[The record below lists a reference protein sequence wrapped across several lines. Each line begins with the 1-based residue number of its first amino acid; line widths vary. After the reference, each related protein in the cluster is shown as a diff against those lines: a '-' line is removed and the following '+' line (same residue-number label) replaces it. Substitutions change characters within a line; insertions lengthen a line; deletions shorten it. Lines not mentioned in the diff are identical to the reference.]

1 MPTKQPISFW
11 TYFSTLEDPRTR
23 QCCYPLQEI
32 LLLALCAVLSGADD
46 WVMICLWGN
55 QKLEWLRK
63 FLPFKNGIP
72 SHDTLGRV
80 FGLLDAARFEQCFI
94 DWMRSAEGVLQ
105 GQEIN
110 IDGKTVRG
118 SRSDLNKA
126 IHIVSAYAGS
136 LGLTLG
142 QCKTAEKSNE
152 ITAIPEL
159 LDSLLLTGCTVTI
172 DAMGCQKAIAAQIVS
187 KNADYVLA
195 VKDNQPTLAHCV
207 ETAFGSISTPDAA
220 LKQGLT
226 PDAALKQG
234 LVSHIQKIEKDHGRI
249 ETRRYTVLQN
259 LACMDALRQD
269 WPSLTAFIKV
279 ESTRDIKGE
288 VSTETRYYISS
299 RAGTAEELGGIVRR
313 HWGIENGL
321 HWVLDVSYRE
331 DQARTRVRNSAEN
344 FSILRRIS
352 LNLIRQDKVTKA
364 GVKNRRLKAG
374 SNDTYREKL
383 ISFQAFA

>member
-1 MPTKQPISFW
+1 MPTEQPLSFW
-11 TYFSTLEDPRTR
+11 THFSTLEDPRTR
-23 QCCYPLQEI
+23 QCCYSLQEI

-46 WVMICLWGN
+46 WVMICMWGN
-55 QKLEWLRK
+55 AKLEWLRK
-63 FLPFKNGIP
+63 FLPYKNGIP

-94 DWMRSAEGVLQ
+94 QWMSSVDGVFQ
-105 GQEIN
+105 GVEIN

-118 SRSDLNKA
+118 SRSDPNKA
-126 IHIVSAYAGS
+126 IHVVSAYAGA

-159 LDSLLLTGCTVTI
+159 LNSLLLTDCVVTI
-172 DAMGCQKAIAAQIVS
+172 NAMGCQKAIAAQIVS
-187 KNADYVLA
+187 KDADYVLA
-195 VKDNQPTLAHCV
+195 VKDNQPTLAHGV
-207 ETAFGSISTPDAA
+207 QTAFESIPAPDE
-220 LKQGLT
+220 
-226 PDAALKQG
+226 ALKQG
-234 LVSHIQKIEKDHGRI
+234 LVSYFETIEKDHGRI

-259 LACMDALRQD
+259 LACMDTFRED

-279 ESTRDIKGE
+279 ESTRDIQGQ
-288 VSTETRYYISS
+288 VSTEIRYYISS
-299 RAGTAEELGGIVRR
+299 RAGTAEALGGIVRR

-321 HWVLDVSYRE
+321 HWVLDVSYGE
-331 DQARTRVRNSAEN
+331 DQARTRIGNSAEN

-374 SNDTYREKL
+374 IDDAYREKL